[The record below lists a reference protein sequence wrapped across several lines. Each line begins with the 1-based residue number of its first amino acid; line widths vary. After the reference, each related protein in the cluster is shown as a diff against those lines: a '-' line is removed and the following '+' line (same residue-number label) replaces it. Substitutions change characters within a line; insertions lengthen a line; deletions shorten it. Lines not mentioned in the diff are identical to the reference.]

1 MRQTPLMRA
10 KISTQESTA
19 QASGRWIDRRNA
31 LIRLLDDDL
40 HPDTSDAERLAY
52 VGKAL
57 WNYLP
62 RWLKADRYRLDPPS
76 HYGRK
81 ETLLFQ
87 IFRES
92 DGKVPRSDKQLRRVL
107 LSR

>member
-1 MRQTPLMRA
+1 MVTPVMQEKLSA
-10 KISTQESTA
+10 QESTA
-19 QASGRWIDRRNA
+19 QASDRWIDRRNA
-31 LIRLLDDDL
+31 LICALDDEM
-40 HPDTSDAERLAY
+40 HPDTSHKERLAY

-57 WNYLP
+57 WSYLP

-81 ETLLFQ
+81 ERLLFQ

-92 DGKVPRSDKQLRRVL
+92 DGKVPRSDKQLARVL
-107 LSR
+107 LKR